1 MTFDY
6 NFISK
11 SIVYNICELDSS
23 IMNLGVAKVNE
34 YDDSV
39 NPLEFINHLQS
50 KNISLVY
57 LKSKVE
63 HNNFKKKLQYFP
75 SVKYMAQNIKYAIQ
89 LTRNNDTL
97 TNNNPSDIIGY
108 NYEIPINHLERLAG
122 ACNKYS
128 HLRKDPLIQKKHV
141 DKLYFQWLHKSIIDK
156 NNGGILIT
164 SINDKIIGM
173 LVYSKKFHS
182 INVDLIS
189 VEKKMRRQKY
199 GRKLME
205 ALLFFAKNS
214 GVTTITVETQTTN
227 IPANKLYESFGFKIL
242 YKQNIFHCWL

>member
-1 MTFDY
+1 MTFDH

-11 SIVYNICELDSS
+11 SIAYNICELDSS
-23 IMNLGVAKVNE
+23 IMNLGVVKVNE

-39 NPLEFINHLQS
+39 NTLEFINHLQS

-63 HNNFKKKLQYFP
+63 HNNSKKKLQYFP
-75 SVKYMAQNIKYAIQ
+75 GIKYMAQNIKYAIQ
-89 LTRNNDTL
+89 LTRNNDIL
-97 TNNNPSDIIGY
+97 TYNNPSDIIGY
-108 NYEIPINHLERLAG
+108 NNEIPINHLERLAG

-128 HLRKDPLIQKKHV
+128 HLRKDPLILKKHA
-141 DKLYFQWLHKSIIDK
+141 DILYFQWLHRSLVDK

-164 SINDKIIGM
+164 SMKNKIIGM
-173 LVYSKKFHS
+173 LVYSKKFNL

-199 GRKLME
+199 GKKLME
-205 ALLFFAKNS
+205 ALIYFAKNS
-214 GVTTITVETQTTN
+214 GITTITVETQTAN
-227 IPANKLYESFGFKIL
+227 IPANKLYESIGFEIL
-242 YKQNIFHCWL
+242 YKQNIYHCWI